1 MSRVATLGLLVA
13 TYVVVSVVAY
23 TDFPRRA
30 SIPPLTELEHEG
42 LLVWR
47 RHNCQACH
55 QVFGFGGFLGP
66 DLTNRVG
73 DDTAT
78 DALRPLLT
86 RGSNRMPG
94 LDLPLAEQ
102 DAVLAYLR
110 RLNRSGRSQ
119 PAPLGAGQ
127 TADPVDH
134 LQLITT
140 AWMRQGGGDLAPT
153 VRRGSELWSL
163 QRCGTCH
170 LPFDVGPV
178 LSPDLSGAAADTSED
193 GLHDLLDRGKGRMPS
208 FRLTREEIVDL
219 SAYLA
224 WVSTHRT
231 ELARLNDRMLD
242 REPFSWTEVPWFE
255 YR

>member
-1 MSRVATLGLLVA
+1 MSRAATLGLLVA

-23 TDFPRRA
+23 TDFPRRT
-30 SIPPLTELEHEG
+30 SVQPLTEIEHEG

-55 QVFGFGGFLGP
+55 QIFGYGGFLGP

-73 DDTAT
+73 NETAT
-78 DALRPLLT
+78 DALRPMLT
-86 RGSNRMPG
+86 RGSGRMPA
-94 LDLPLAEQ
+94 LDLPISEQ

-119 PAPLGAGQ
+119 PVPLGAGQ

-134 LQLITT
+134 FQQITT
-140 AWMRQGGGDLAPT
+140 AWIREDGRDVAPA
-153 VRRGSELWSL
+153 VRRGSEVWGL

-178 LSPDLSGAAADTSED
+178 LSPDLSGAAVDTSVAR
-193 GLHDLLDRGKGRMPS
+193 LHDLLDRGKGRMPS
-208 FRLTREEIVDL
+208 FRLTREETVDL

-224 WVSTHRT
+224 WVSTHRAD
-231 ELARLNDRMLD
+231 LVMLNDRMLD